1 MINFQDKRNNT
12 VFTSGGFGL
21 VKLTLAELNEMEIE
35 IDKLKSELEQAQEN
49 LTVEWTNGYSA
60 GTRDSNN
67 VRDGIV
73 KQKDKEITRLK
84 EALEDCMSYID
95 VDNLTM
101 QSKYAEWKSI
111 AKSAR
116 EK

>member
-12 VFTSGGFGL
+12 VFTSRGFGL

-35 IDKLKSELEQAQEN
+35 IDKLKSELEQAQKSAKEWEEKFQNQCNEN
-49 LTVEWTNGYSA
+49 DELSLVNVEN
-60 GTRDSNN
+60 
-67 VRDGIV
+67 
-73 KQKDKEITRLK
+73 TRLK